1 MMRRLKMRHS
11 LARWPGIWRRAAR
24 IPRSKTRR
32 ACAPVNLRLHVGS
45 FRDAKNKSRGPRR
58 NDSQMKLEI
67 RIGAMRANAPHSAG
81 AAIPANNLDVTRE
94 GNRIRVD
101 LGDKFIE
108 GDAVE
113 VATGTYSILIGGHS
127 FEVRVE
133 PAHDGLRVH
142 AGEREFAVE
151 IEDPRA
157 WRRRRG
163 GALEAEGRQEVVAPM
178 PGKVV
183 RVLVK
188 QGDEVEA
195 GQGL

>member
-1 MMRRLKMRHS
+1 
-11 LARWPGIWRRAAR
+11 
-24 IPRSKTRR
+24 
-32 ACAPVNLRLHVGS
+32 
-45 FRDAKNKSRGPRR
+45 
-58 NDSQMKLEI
+58 MKLEI
-67 RIGAMRANAPHSAG
+67 RIRATRANAPHSAG
-81 AAIPANNLDVTRE
+81 SAIPARNIDVMRE

-113 VATGTYSILIGGHS
+113 VATGTYSILIGGRS

-133 PAHDGLRVH
+133 PATGGLRVH

-151 IEDPRA
+151 IDDPRA

-163 GALEAEGRQEVVAPM
+163 GALEAEGRQEVMAPM

-183 RVLVK
+183 RVLAK
-188 QGDEVEA
+188 QDEEVEA
-195 GQGL
+195 GQGLFVVEAMKMQNEIRSPKKGKLEKLLVTEGQVVNAGEPLAVVV